1 MLELGDLSIA
11 LHEECGRAAAAAGLG
26 LLLTVGGTPAEALG
40 RAAVE
45 AGMDARPVWHA
56 ATSVEAADLAAGLVA
71 PGDVVLVK
79 GSRGVKTDL
88 VVDRLAAVFA

>member
-1 MLELGDLSIA
+1 MFHSLFASHGETSA
-11 LHEECGRAAAAAGLG
+11 
-26 LLLTVGGTPAEALG
+26 
-40 RAAVE
+40 
-45 AGMDARPVWHA
+45 VWHA
-56 ATSVEAADLAAGLVA
+56 ATSVEAAELAARVVA

>member
-1 MLELGDLSIA
+1 M
-11 LHEECGRAAAAAGLG
+11 
-26 LLLTVGGTPAEALG
+26 LLTVGGRSAEALG

-45 AGMDARPVWHA
+45 AGMDAGAVVHA
-56 ATSVEAADLAAGLVA
+56 ATSMEAAELAAGLVA